1 MVFFGGWRGFKEW
14 AEGWVVGGAEREGKT
29 KGFIKPLALKG
40 GCGFSS
46 LMKQRK
52 KGENYADFCFAGK
65 RFFIY
70 IYDVIVKQNFYKR
83 STNHYSCHS
92 EWRSLSRYIDQCNVT
107 ETVTA
112 RNSCLG
118 GRRNSWRPSTR
129 CCVFSLGENKTR
141 TWSSSAS
148 SEGTEDMRHY
158 VQDDNGY
165 NLFANAMM
173 RKIQDIWEMKINN
186 RNQGSEV
193 FDVH

>member
-1 MVFFGGWRGFKEW
+1 MCIRLLRRYTLACCALATKKPWLLAASNHGFFKAKGFIESKGSGGRRGFKEW

-92 EWRSLSRYIDQCNVT
+92 E
-107 ETVTA
+107 
-112 RNSCLG
+112 
-118 GRRNSWRPSTR
+118 
-129 CCVFSLGENKTR
+129 
-141 TWSSSAS
+141 
-148 SEGTEDMRHY
+148 
-158 VQDDNGY
+158 
-165 NLFANAMM
+165 
-173 RKIQDIWEMKINN
+173 
-186 RNQGSEV
+186 
-193 FDVH
+193 